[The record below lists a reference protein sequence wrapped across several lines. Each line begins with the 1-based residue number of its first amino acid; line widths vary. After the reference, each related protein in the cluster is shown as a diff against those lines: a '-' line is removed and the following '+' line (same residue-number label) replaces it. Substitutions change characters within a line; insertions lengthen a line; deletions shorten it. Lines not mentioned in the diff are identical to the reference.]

1 MSDSDRTVPEPVEE
15 PTIPPSPSSSSSSMD
30 EQATIAASGSSAST
44 SQTEK
49 LTLQNYELLDEL
61 GRGGMGVVHKARDK
75 KLDRIVA
82 LKTIIAGNFA
92 SDEDIIRFR
101 QEAQAAAKLDHPG
114 IVEIYEVSDASS
126 PQHFFSMKFVEGGS
140 LADLNE
146 TYLAD
151 QRRAVELMIKIAEAV
166 HHAHQ
171 RGILHRDLKPAN
183 VLIDENDQPR
193 ITDFGLAKHLN
204 AESGLTRTGMVMGTP
219 GFMAPEQ
226 ATGKSDV
233 TTSADIYS
241 LGAILYW
248 LVTGQPP
255 FLGETQLDVIM
266 KTINEQPA
274 SVRSVRSAVDGGLD
288 LICQKALNKLPD
300 DRYLSAEAL
309 AEDLRAWLAGEPLSV
324 KPPTVLQLASIWVRK
339 NFLSISIGVTTG
351 AICGALVGCA
361 ILTVIAK
368 EYVMSEEFVN
378 QLGENDEPWISRYF
392 GWIRHV
398 PLGAVLALPP
408 LMIVMNVLCGI
419 INVQILK
426 PKSREMLYVVAAI
439 AALFAG
445 IVSFT
450 TSLGWSPIIRH
461 GVDNGI
467 QDIQL
472 LSDSIWLETDAE
484 RNMARTALFQRY
496 PGLKDVRQNQRGNLI
511 RYKIKR
517 DQSFGIPQGMWEGI
531 GITLCLSAIPLFLS
545 MAFAG
550 MIWQRG
556 FRGFSFFGHSFELG
570 IYSALFMLLFT
581 RTFSFQIG
589 AFPGWLTHVSSLSAL
604 AVAIWLALSQKPWYF
619 RILGFVLANIAVF
632 GSFAMS
638 SRVVDAGNMA
648 RYAKSNSDYQ
658 AAAQYLEMLAEQ
670 RDNSYARFRL
680 AIIYAFLD
688 DDENYVRVCNEL
700 TSSFENIY
708 ITDVAERTAKVN
720 LLKPDLIPDLELVH
734 GLAESASVFS
744 ESSRYRHW
752 LMFCRALS
760 ELRKK
765 NFDAA
770 LDWNERCRKVAST
783 HKSNRNSLTLQA
795 TSFMVDSI
803 AYSNKGE
810 HEKAA
815 QAIELGTKLIPQF
828 EGDNPIWEN
837 TLIYEVLKSEA
848 TQKLRGSDE

>member
-15 PTIPPSPSSSSSSMD
+15 PTILPTPGSSD
-30 EQATIAASGSSAST
+30 EQATIAASG
-44 SQTEK
+44 
-49 LTLQNYELLDEL
+49 LTKPPKHQDQLSIQNYELLEEL

-92 SDEDIIRFR
+92 SDEDITRFR

-126 PQHFFSMKFVEGGS
+126 PHHFFSMKYVEGGS
-140 LADLNE
+140 LADLSE
-146 TYLAD
+146 AFLSD
-151 QRRAVELMIKIAEAV
+151 QKRAVELMIKIANAV

-183 VLIDENDQPR
+183 VLIDEKDQPR

-204 AESGLTRTGMVMGTP
+204 ADSGLTRTGMVMGTP

-233 TTSADIYS
+233 TTSVDVYS

-274 SVRSVRSAVDGGLD
+274 SVRSVRNAVDLGLD

-300 DRYLSAEAL
+300 DRYVSAEAL
-309 AEDLRAWLAGEPLSV
+309 ADDLRAWLAGEPLSV
-324 KPPTVLQLASIWVRK
+324 KPPTVLQLTSIWIRK
-339 NFLSISIGVTTG
+339 NFRSLSIGITTG
-351 AICGALVGCA
+351 AICGALIGCA
-361 ILTVIAK
+361 ILAVIAK
-368 EYVMSEEFVN
+368 EYLNSEGFVN
-378 QLGENDEPWISRYF
+378 QLGEQNESWISRYF
-392 GWIRHV
+392 GWIRNV
-398 PLGAVLALPP
+398 PFGAIIILPP
-408 LMIVMNVLCGI
+408 LMIMLNVLCGI

-426 PKSREMLYVVAAI
+426 PKAREMLFVVAAI
-439 AALFAG
+439 SALFAG

-461 GVDNGI
+461 GIDNGL

-472 LSDSIWLETDAE
+472 LSDSIWLESDAE
-484 RNMARTALFQRY
+484 KEMARTALFQRY
-496 PGLKDVRQNQRGNLI
+496 PGLKDVRQSQRGNLI

-517 DQSFGIPQGMWEGI
+517 DQAFGIPQGMWEGI
-531 GITLCLSAIPLFLS
+531 GITLCLSAIPLFLATS
-545 MAFAG
+545 FAG

-556 FRGFSFFGHSFELG
+556 HRGFSFFGQSFELG
-570 IYSALFMLLFT
+570 IYSALFMLMFT

-589 AFPGWLTHVSSLSAL
+589 LFPGWLTHGATLTGMIL
-604 AVAIWLALSQKPWYF
+604 AIWFALSQKPWYF
-619 RILGFVLANIAVF
+619 RILGFVLANLAVF

-638 SRVVDAGNMA
+638 SRIVESGNMA
-648 RYAKSNSDYQ
+648 RRAESNADYQ
-658 AAAQYLEMLAEQ
+658 TAARYLEMLAEQ

-680 AIIYAFLD
+680 AIIYAYLND
-688 DDENYVRVCNEL
+688 DANYIRVCKEM
-700 TSSFENIY
+700 TTGFEYMY
-708 ITDVAERTAKVN
+708 IPEVAERTAKVN
-720 LLKPDLIPDLELVH
+720 LLKPELNLELGQVH
-734 GLAESASVFS
+734 ELAQSVSVFS
-744 ESSRYRHW
+744 ESSKHRHW
-752 LMFCRALS
+752 IMFVRALS
-760 ELRKK
+760 ELRKA

-770 LDWNERCRKVAST
+770 LDWNKRCRD
-783 HKSNRNSLTLQA
+783 A
-795 TSFMVDSI
+795 TSATPADQNNATLEATSLIVDAMAWS
-803 AYSNKGE
+803 AKGE
-810 HEKAA
+810 NEKAA
-815 QAIELGTKLIPQF
+815 QAYETGTNLAPKF
-828 EGDNPIWEN
+828 SGENPIWEN
-837 TLIYEVLKSEA
+837 TLIFEVLKAEA
-848 TQKLRGSDE
+848 KQALKANIE